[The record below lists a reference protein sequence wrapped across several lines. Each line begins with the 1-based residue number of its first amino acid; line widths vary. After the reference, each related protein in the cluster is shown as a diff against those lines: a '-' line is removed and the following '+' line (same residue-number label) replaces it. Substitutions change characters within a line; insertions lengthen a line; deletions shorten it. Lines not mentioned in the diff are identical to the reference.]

1 MAGRA
6 RDRATMSHMRSV
18 SIRELR
24 NRTSDVIASVNAGE
38 RIVLTS
44 NGRPIADVVPHIER
58 SRWVPGDLVLQAL
71 ADGAAADRELRHELD
86 AVLGGSTDDID

>member
-1 MAGRA
+1 
-6 RDRATMSHMRSV
+6 MRSV

-24 NRTSDVIASVNAGE
+24 NHTSDVIAAVEAGE

-58 SRWVPGDLVLQAL
+58 SRWVPGDLVLAAL
-71 ADGAAADRELRHELD
+71 AGGAAADRDLRDDLD
-86 AVLGGSTDDID
+86 AVLGGTTDDVA

>member
-1 MAGRA
+1 
-6 RDRATMSHMRSV
+6 MRSV

-24 NRTSDVIASVNAGE
+24 NHTADVIASVEAGE

-58 SRWVPGDLVLQAL
+58 SRWVPGELVLQAL
-71 ADGAAADRELRHELD
+71 AGGAAADRGLRDDLD
-86 AVLGGSTDDID
+86 SVFGGTTDDIA